1 MPNIQSFVVKKLTI
15 HKECSEKVKKNLQD
29 TEYVFTT
36 QQEVGFFGTNINV
49 ETIVGENGSGKSTLL
64 ELLFRMINNLAALMY
79 CRVEC
84 SAADELKYV
93 LGIYADLEYS
103 IGNQNI
109 ILKVRDR
116 NVALDEGDKKVA
128 FGEHCTEMFE
138 GYEDYTN
145 ATEKQIWILASTFF
159 LYHCYQLFHTG
170 IRGVRLLL

>member
-1 MPNIQSFVVKKLTI
+1 
-15 HKECSEKVKKNLQD
+15 
-29 TEYVFTT
+29 
-36 QQEVGFFGTNINV
+36 
-49 ETIVGENGSGKSTLL
+49 
-64 ELLFRMINNLAALMY
+64 MY

-159 LYHCYQLFHTG
+159 IPLLPIIPYRHTWRQIIMKTVWYMIERATNGRG
-170 IRGVRLLL
+170 I